1 MTHTTCFVCL
11 IGTVSGHCKNTFEEQ
26 ALVAGKYQN
35 LNNLLLDIYASS
47 R

>member
-11 IGTVSGHCKNTFEEQ
+11 IGTVSGHCKNTFEE
-26 ALVAGKYQN
+26 LVAGKYQN
-35 LNNLLLDIYASS
+35 LNNLLLDIYASF